1 MASVYSMRAKLDAT
15 NASSR
20 LTASLSIRSAKN
32 AMSSARSSRTARK
45 LYRSRSS
52 ARSALALMSAN
63 AISGSTIQN
72 SERCLLVFEFS
83 ARNVG
88 PNV

>member
-1 MASVYSMRAKLDAT
+1 MNRTEACLILNMVDHIGPVTVR
-15 NASSR
+15 R
-20 LTASLSIRSAKN
+20 LTQRFGNPEAILEASLSDLQSVDGIGFKSAK
-32 AMSSARSSRTARK
+32 
-45 LYRSRSS
+45 
-52 ARSALALMSAN
+52 

-72 SERCLLVFEFS
+72 SAKWRLVFEFS